1 MLPLLLLASGCCP
14 RHLPP
19 VEHTDSVRVEIRERL
34 VRDTVSIEVPV
45 EIERVVT
52 RDTASRLENSYAVS
66 EAVVSD
72 GFLSHSLSSK
82 PQTIHVPVTVTVH
95 DTLWR
100 ESHEEQTVVEV
111 ERKLSKRESFL
122 LGMGTAAVG
131 AVIALLL
138 LLIYK
143 IVRRYA

>member
-1 MLPLLLLASGCCP
+1 M
-14 RHLPP
+14 
-19 VEHTDSVRVEIRERL
+19 
-34 VRDTVSIEVPV
+34 
-45 EIERVVT
+45 
-52 RDTASRLENSYAVS
+52 S
-66 EAVVSD
+66 EAVVSG

-82 PQTIHVPVTVTVH
+82 PQTIHVPVVVTVH

-122 LGMGTAAVG
+122 IGMGTAAVG